1 MILIDIILGCL
12 IGFIFG
18 LFPNIHINTLAYIF
32 LLFGILNLFP
42 NKFYLFLSIAIA
54 SLVTN
59 YIPTTF
65 FGVPNP
71 ENIMFMFPAQKLFLK
86 GEGKKAI
93 FLGLVGSFFGMF
105 FSIIFFPLLFLLFSS
120 LFNFHIFIAL
130 GIILVLFLFIYDNS
144 NTKQR
149 IISFCI
155 IFISGLLGIFT
166 LKYNYFSFDTLF
178 VCVFGLFAL
187 PMLIY
192 SVYQKPVYIIQK
204 NNLCKISFKKS
215 VFFGF
220 LGSLVSLF
228 IILIPSFS
236 SSQASTLVSKFK
248 KLSSNEYLLI
258 FSSIS
263 ISALLFS
270 FFLAIN
276 FFKPRL
282 GYIAI
287 LLNNSILPIN
297 FDYFL
302 FSLSSL
308 LSCVFIILIILFF
321 LDKIIYFINSF
332 NIYKLNFIIL
342 IFSIIIVFLISGFK
356 SLPLL
361 ILSTAIGFLPLIFN
375 KSRIILMSY
384 IMIPTL
390 LFYI

>member
-1 MILIDIILGCL
+1 
-12 IGFIFG
+12 
-18 LFPNIHINTLAYIF
+18 
-32 LLFGILNLFP
+32 
-42 NKFYLFLSIAIA
+42 
-54 SLVTN
+54 
-59 YIPTTF
+59 
-65 FGVPNP
+65 
-71 ENIMFMFPAQKLFLK
+71 
-86 GEGKKAI
+86 
-93 FLGLVGSFFGMF
+93 
-105 FSIIFFPLLFLLFSS
+105 
-120 LFNFHIFIAL
+120 
-130 GIILVLFLFIYDNS
+130 
-144 NTKQR
+144 
-149 IISFCI
+149 
-155 IFISGLLGIFT
+155 
-166 LKYNYFSFDTLF
+166 
-178 VCVFGLFAL
+178 
-187 PMLIY
+187 MLIY